1 MIDESQLVS
10 NSKTVKRKEATTEIT
25 NAKNVK
31 QVAQGRSKKRSLGRR
46 FADIFLDDDIES
58 VKEYIVFDVVIPTIK
73 DGVLD
78 MLSMLFYGR
87 PRGRGG
93 KSGATYIS
101 YNSMSSKSHRE
112 KSSGRRR
119 VSNYQDIILESRS
132 EAEDVLDVMR
142 EILDKYKEVSVADL
156 YDACGITGVGY
167 TDNQFGWDD
176 LHGVNIRRC
185 HEGYLLDLP
194 RPIPLD

>member
-1 MIDESQLVS
+1 MIDESMLVS
-10 NSKTVKRKEATTEIT
+10 NSKTVKRKEATEVTQT
-25 NAKNVK
+25 KNVK
-31 QVAQGRSKKRSLGRR
+31 QVAQGKSKKRSLGRR
-46 FADIFLDDDIES
+46 FADIFLDEDVES
-58 VKEYIVFDVVIPTIK
+58 VKEYIVFDVIIPTIK

-87 PRGRGG
+87 PRGKSKGG
-93 KSGATYIS
+93 TYIS
-101 YNSMSSKSHRE
+101 YNNMSSKSRTSRPSE
-112 KSSGRRR
+112 RRR